1 MSEFQSRLT
10 ARLRGLLGDR
20 RGATAIEYAL
30 MASGIA
36 LAIMS
41 TIWTLGASVKTN
53 LYDKIGAMFN

>member
-1 MSEFQSRLT
+1 MSEFSIRMI
-10 ARLRGLLGDR
+10 ARLRGFTAHE

-41 TIWTLGASVKTN
+41 TVWGLGDSVRTN
-53 LYDKIGAMFN
+53 LYDKLAALF